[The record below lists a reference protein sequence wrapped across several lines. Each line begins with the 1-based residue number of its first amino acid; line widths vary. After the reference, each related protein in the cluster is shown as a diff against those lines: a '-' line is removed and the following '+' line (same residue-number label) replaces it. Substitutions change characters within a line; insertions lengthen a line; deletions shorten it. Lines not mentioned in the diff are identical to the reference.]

1 MCGVVV
7 VVFCVGDGEGGLRNE
22 VCFGMENQM
31 FSIDTIVLMF
41 GSVTSMALIVILG
54 FEVPT
59 LCMFFLAL
67 LGLYL
72 VMQVVTAC
80 CTIRLHGISR
90 TVLTR
95 MSLRGSVGMPDSDGL
110 LG

>member
-1 MCGVVV
+1 
-7 VVFCVGDGEGGLRNE
+7 VGA
-22 VCFGMENQM
+22 
-31 FSIDTIVLMF
+31 IALMF
-41 GSVTSMALIVILG
+41 GLVTSMAQVVILS

-59 LCMFFLAL
+59 LCIFFLVL
-67 LGLYL
+67 HGLYL
-72 VMQVVTAC
+72 VMQVVAAC